1 MQLGMVVEGVKRA
14 MSMCNIVNATC
25 RKTRGAAPFWN
36 SRQWMMCMPSDI
48 CMYSMYNIYMYVCMV
63 RVCVH

>member
-48 CMYSMYNIYMYVCMV
+48 CMYSMYICMYVCMV
-63 RVCVH
+63 CVH